1 MRTKCLMFQGTGSS
15 VGKSLLTAALCR
27 ILKQDGYHIA
37 PFKAQNMALNS
48 YITADG
54 CEMGRAQVVQAEA
67 CGLPP
72 AVEMNPV
79 LLKPTSDHRSQV
91 IVLGKAIGNMNAV
104 EYHRYKPQLKET
116 VKKAY
121 QALEDAY
128 DYVII
133 EGAGSPAEINLKDG
147 DLVNMGMAALADAPV
162 LLIADAQRG
171 GAFAALHGTLLL
183 LTQEE
188 RSRVKGLIVNKYP
201 FERKEEFEEAVREF
215 ERICD
220 VPIVGLIPK
229 IDCDIE
235 DEDSVTDRFR
245 LNAGIIEEDALDIAV
260 IRLPK
265 ISNFT
270 DFNSLALEQGVSVR
284 YVARAD
290 ELGEPDLIVLPGSK
304 NTIEDA
310 CFVMESG
317 LGQRIVNHAQKGGAV
332 IGICGGY
339 QILARELSDPLC
351 MESDRGTIKGLGLLN
366 MSVCFES
373 EKITSQVRG
382 EICADNGL
390 LAGLLGTEIVGYEIH
405 MGRNALEKDVRVC
418 SLITARN
425 KQCREADGAINE
437 RGNVLGTYIHGI
449 FDNPAFSRAIINNLR
464 KTKGLPPIE
473 GEGLS
478 FAQYKQKEYDKL
490 ADNVRS
496 ALDMDKVYKIL
507 RGED

>member
-1 MRTKCLMFQGTGSS
+1 MRSKCLMFQGTGSS

-104 EYHRYKPQLKET
+104 EYHHYKIQLKET

-121 QALEDAY
+121 ESLEAAY

-133 EGAGSPAEINLKDG
+133 EGAGSPAEINLKEG
-147 DLVNMGMAALADAPV
+147 DLVNMGMAELADAPV

-171 GAFAALHGTLLL
+171 GAFSALHGTLLL

-188 RSRVKGLIVNKYP
+188 RARVKGLIVNKYP
-201 FERKEEFEEAVREF
+201 LERKEEFVEAISKFKE
-215 ERICD
+215 ICD
-220 VPIVGLIPK
+220 VPVVGLIPN

-235 DEDSVTDRFR
+235 DEDSVTERFR
-245 LNAGIIEEDALDIAV
+245 LNRSDVEQDALDVAV

-270 DFNSLALEQGVSVR
+270 DFNSLSLERGVNVR
-284 YVARAD
+284 YVARVE
-290 ELGEPDLIVLPGSK
+290 ELGEPDLIILPGSK
-304 NTIEDA
+304 NTMDDA

-317 LGQRIVNHAQKGGAV
+317 LGQRIVDHAQKGGAV

-339 QILARELSDPLC
+339 QILARELSDPLR
-351 MESDRGTIKGLGLLN
+351 MESERGTIQGLGLLN

-373 EKITSQVRG
+373 EKITSQVHG
-382 EICADNGL
+382 EICSDKGL
-390 LAGLLGTEIVGYEIH
+390 LKGLMGTVIVGYEIH
-405 MGRNALEKDVRVC
+405 MGRNTLFDDTDVW
-418 SLITARN
+418 SLITQRSE
-425 KQCREADGAINE
+425 QCSEPDGTTNE
-437 RGNVLGTYIHGI
+437 QGNVMGTYMHGL
-449 FDNPAFSRAIINNLR
+449 FDNAAFSRALINNLR
-464 KTKGLPPIE
+464 KNKGLPPIE
-473 GEGLS
+473 GEDIS
-478 FAQYKQKEYDKL
+478 YAQYKQLEYDKL
-490 ADNVRS
+490 ANNVRS
-496 ALDMDKVYKIL
+496 ALDMESVYKIL
-507 RGED
+507 RGEQ